1 MSQIETC
8 PSCGDIYVKNQFRD
22 VCQNCWKEE
31 EKAYDEVSKF
41 MRRREN
47 RAATMLQVVEAVG
60 IEEELLLK
68 FIRSGRLK
76 VTQFPNLGYPCDK
89 CGTII
94 RTGKLCEPCALEIK
108 KDLEQHE
115 QEEAFREELR
125 KREKQATYFTTNK
138 TMR

>member
-22 VCQNCWKEE
+22 VCQKCWKEE
-31 EKAYDEVSKF
+31 EQAYDLVSKF

-60 IEEELLLK
+60 VEEELLMK
-68 FIRSGRLK
+68 FIRTGRLK

-89 CGTII
+89 CGSII
-94 RTGKLCEPCALEIK
+94 RSGKLCEPCALEIK
-108 KDLEQHE
+108 KELEQHE
-115 QEEAFREELR
+115 QQEVFKEELR

-138 TMR
+138 SKW

>member
-1 MSQIETC
+1 MAQIETC

-22 VCQNCWKEE
+22 VCQKCWKEE
-31 EKAYDEVSKF
+31 EQAYDQVSKF

-47 RAATMLQVVEAVG
+47 RAATMLQLVEAVG
-60 IEEELLLK
+60 VEEELIQK
-68 FIRSGRLK
+68 FIRTGRLK

-89 CGTII
+89 CGAII
-94 RTGKLCEPCALEIK
+94 RSGKLCEPCALEIK

-115 QEEAFREELR
+115 QEEAFKEELR

-138 TMR
+138 TKR

>member
-22 VCQNCWKEE
+22 VCQKCWKEE

-60 IEEELLLK
+60 VEEELLLK
-68 FIRSGRLK
+68 FIRTGRLK

-94 RTGKLCEPCALEIK
+94 RAGILCEPCALEIK

-115 QEEAFREELR
+115 QEEAFREDLR

-138 TMR
+138 SKW

>member
-31 EKAYDEVSKF
+31 EKAYDEVSRF

-60 IEEELLLK
+60 IEEDLLLK

-94 RTGKLCEPCALEIK
+94 RTGKLCESCALEIK

-125 KREKQATYFTTNK
+125 NREKQATYFTTNK
-138 TMR
+138 TIR

>member
-22 VCQNCWKEE
+22 VCQKCWKEE
-31 EKAYDEVSKF
+31 EQAYDKVSQF

-60 IEEELLLK
+60 VEEELLLK
-68 FIRSGRLK
+68 FIRTGRLK

-94 RTGKLCEPCALEIK
+94 RAGKLCEPCALEIK

-138 TMR
+138 SKW

>member
-22 VCQNCWKEE
+22 VCQKCWKEE
-31 EKAYDEVSKF
+31 EQAYDQVSKF

-60 IEEELLLK
+60 VKEELLLK
-68 FIRSGRLK
+68 FIRTGRLK

-94 RTGKLCEPCALEIK
+94 RSGKLCEPCALEIK

-115 QEEAFREELR
+115 QQEAFKEELR
-125 KREKQATYFTTNK
+125 KREKQGTYFTSNNSK
-138 TMR
+138 W

>member
-1 MSQIETC
+1 MAQIETC

-22 VCQNCWKEE
+22 VCQKCWKEE
-31 EKAYDEVSKF
+31 EQAYDQVSQF

-47 RAATMLQVVEAVG
+47 RAATILQVVEAVG

-68 FIRSGRLK
+68 FIRTGRLK

-94 RTGKLCEPCALEIK
+94 RAGKLCEPCALEIK

-115 QEEAFREELR
+115 QDEAFKEELR
-125 KREKQATYFTTNK
+125 KQEKQATYFTTNK
-138 TMR
+138 TKR